1 MGATS
6 RLPTPLCEFPF
17 INFHV
22 SFFGRR
28 RGCVV
33 FQVHALSVVF
43 LAGSLDEQAVSQKCN
58 VTAFMIIAF
67 GISSRG
73 PLPEVAE
80 VGSPSPGSGHPSV
93 PAVGMF
99 LLREEPGV
107 RFAQRSAQG
116 WAVWGEDDIRCAA
129 SCPLVTLSPC
139 WPDVVSLWP
148 LDLGSPHEA
157 SVCVP
162 MHQLAQRLAARHG
175 ARPGGSRTPAWRWR
189 NSRLAAVHHPR
200 GDPPP
205 PGWPSLRPGVSCG
218 LLRPLR
224 DFSVVVRVPPNVPG
238 RTLTDAVAE
247 VLFQKVCGQLQH
259 DV

>member
-28 RGCVV
+28 RACVV

-43 LAGSLDEQAVSQKCN
+43 LTESLDEQAVSQKCK

-116 WAVWGEDDIRCAA
+116 WAVWGEDNIRCAA
-129 SCPLVTLSPC
+129 SCPLVTLWPC

-162 MHQLAQRLAARHG
+162 MPQLAQRLAARHG
-175 ARPGGSRTPAWRWR
+175 ARPGAAAHQPGTGETADFLRSTTPRETP
-189 NSRLAAVHHPR
+189 RLQAGPPYALGFPAASYVLSVISQLWY
-200 GDPPP
+200 G
-205 PGWPSLRPGVSCG
+205 C
-218 LLRPLR
+218 PLM
-224 DFSVVVRVPPNVPG
+224 SQAG
-238 RTLTDAVAE
+238 R
-247 VLFQKVCGQLQH
+247 
-259 DV
+259 